1 MDEEKSR
8 ERHQSIRYKCIR
20 EYWRDS
26 RESWA
31 EKNPEQLEINTAAQ
45 SDSGEGKRK
54 MLKQTGCALCE

>member
-1 MDEEKSR
+1 M
-8 ERHQSIRYKCIR
+8 
-20 EYWRDS
+20 
-26 RESWA
+26 